1 MAKQKEAWD
10 KLSMQEKA
18 QLIKLSVDN
27 GVSSLKQIRD
37 AYNLYANGSNLAHK
51 KSGEEEGENQD
62 LNYIQQRDDF
72 KGNFITK
79 LVPRQWGRHGD
90 LSRYYFGQ
98 PTQDNALVYSQFKPS
113 KSNNSS
119 AKYIAIALPKFKDY
133 IVDAY
138 FQHPE
143 YFIDDKHYN
152 GNFYS
157 SFVNKNHKL
166 NNYDLNNLGTFTL
179 GKGRDERGDYISYYD
194 IWDTDTSKQ
203 SNPDLQKEYLGA
215 AKPFEVY
222 DRIYLD
228 DYYNVPNTEKGT
240 IFLPEITV
248 TPNINKKSTGGP
260 LYPFSFEK
268 NPFLK
273 TPVVRYDEGGEMVN
287 INLPEVTVFPEETYI
302 TYTGNE
308 SKSFIPTKEEY
319 NEFKANEIRRQA
331 LVNMNNRNT
340 PNVPYINNDPA
351 KPGNSC
357 LYTFLSNYPVP
368 LEKSNRVFWELSPE
382 ESGFKRVDTALPGD
396 GIQVFSKPQPHRWGS
411 YFWPATHQGVK
422 QKHGYRFPSHMTM
435 FKDINTNGVLI
446 RGSNGSTNPID
457 TSAIV
462 EERKPI
468 SYIHPY
474 NADIYRFVG
483 TKKQQKAWEKEYNN
497 IYKHGNN

>member
-18 QLIKLSVDN
+18 QLIKLSIDN

-143 YFIDDKHYN
+143 YFVDDKHYN
-152 GNFYS
+152 GNLYS
-157 SFVNKNHKL
+157 SFANKNPKL

-179 GKGRDERGDYISYYD
+179 GKGRDERGDYLSYYD

-273 TPVVRYDEGGEMVN
+273 TPVVRYDEGGFFAR
-287 INLPEVTVFPEETYI
+287 LFGKKDTPPTPEEIKADRVERFINDTWETEYSVPKG
-302 TYTGNE
+302 YDPVTGLYFPYDSPEGGTKTIGPGFKLREDGSGDATMFTAKEAARGVTREQINKKLRAQGELQYDKVLEFLNQKGNRLPVDTINPNIMNGLMDLRFQVGTLGGWNNLREAVLNGDLEGIKKE
-308 SKSFIPTKEEY
+308 SKVTFK
-319 NEFKANEIRRQA
+319 NEKTGKI
-331 LVNMNNRNT
+331 
-340 PNVPYINNDPA
+340 
-351 KPGNSC
+351 K
-357 LYTFLSNYPVP
+357 
-368 LEKSNRVFWELSPE
+368 
-382 ESGFKRVDTALPGD
+382 VDTRRNDLRAE
-396 GIQVFSKPQPHRWGS
+396 K
-411 YFWPATHQGVK
+411 FWH
-422 QKHGYRFPSHMTM
+422 Y
-435 FKDINTNGVLI
+435 D
-446 RGSNGSTNPID
+446 
-457 TSAIV
+457 
-462 EERKPI
+462 
-468 SYIHPY
+468 
-474 NADIYRFVG
+474 
-483 TKKQQKAWEKEYNN
+483 
-497 IYKHGNN
+497 